1 MSAPG
6 SGDGAWLEMR
16 GPIPARFCGCWP
28 FLATRRTQ
36 AGTGSWRCFPVW
48 AACVLA
54 SASGSRPSSR
64 NGRRSGSSS
73 TPSAFANAASSWT
86 HKSPSDSSRS
96 WRARVCVYD
105 TAMAVRLFSAKGAG
119 DDLAAGRIVA
129 ADQALYLTASFLI
142 WMVPAYLFLF
152 PAPRTIEP
160 EFFWGIW
167 LAELALLV
175 LLCIVGI
182 GYCLRNCRVEPQRNF
197 LVDFSCLNAPISLT
211 TLAIVWGAFHL

>member
-1 MSAPG
+1 
-6 SGDGAWLEMR
+6 MR
-16 GPIPARFCGCWP
+16 EYAYTIR
-28 FLATRRTQ
+28 L
-36 AGTGSWRCFPVW
+36 
-48 AACVLA
+48 
-54 SASGSRPSSR
+54 
-64 NGRRSGSSS
+64 
-73 TPSAFANAASSWT
+73 
-86 HKSPSDSSRS
+86 
-96 WRARVCVYD
+96 
-105 TAMAVRLFSAKGAG
+105 MAVRLFSAKGAG

-129 ADQALYLTASFLI
+129 GDQSLYLTASFLI

-182 GYCLRNCRVEPQRNF
+182 GYCLRNCRVEPHRNF

-211 TLAIVWGAFHL
+211 TLAIVWGAFHLLTAPWLAWLESPRAYDVVRLLASVAAVFIVFLRIGRHMDRVSVLRGSSTR